1 MIVPEKTVE
10 DVKRIFD
17 LNLYEARLWLALLS
31 RGISTAG
38 ELSEISA
45 VPRSRTYDVLESL
58 KDKGLI
64 TVKRETRPVK
74 YVAMAPSEA
83 LEQVNV
89 NFKRKMEEQSKL
101 LDQLRTTEVVSKLKG
116 FHVTGSQLVEKHDKA
131 GLLRS
136 RKGISHC
143 IDTMLRSSKKMVEI
157 IATPLELKYL
167 VEHHLDNFRH
177 ASETGVKIKI
187 AGPFKDSDKELV
199 KLMSQFA
206 VIKTLSKINA
216 RIFVRDE
223 EELLFSLFPM
233 ADVHPIYDTA
243 VWVHSPFFAKAM
255 SSLMVHASS
264 SSSEHEHGKA

>member
-101 LDQLRTTEVVSKLKG
+101 LDQLKTTDVVSKLKG
-116 FHVTGSQLVEKHDKA
+116 FHSTGSQLVEKHDKA

-143 IDTMLRSSKKMVEI
+143 IDTMLRSSKRVVEI

-187 AGPFKDSDKELV
+187 AGPFKDGDKELI
-199 KLMSQFA
+199 KSMSQFA
-206 VIKTLSKINA
+206 AVKTIPKISA

-255 SSLMVHASS
+255 SGLMVHA

>member
-10 DVKRIFD
+10 DAKRIFD

-74 YVAMAPSEA
+74 YVAMAPAEA
-83 LEQVNV
+83 LEQANV
-89 NFKRKMEEQSKL
+89 NFKKKMEEQSRI
-101 LDQLRTTEVVSKLKG
+101 LDQLKSTEVVSKLKG
-116 FHVTGSQLVEKHDKA
+116 FHSAGSQLIEKHDKT

-143 IDTMLRSSKKMVEI
+143 IDTMLRSSKKVVEI
-157 IATPLELKYL
+157 MATPLELKYL
-167 VEHHLDNFRH
+167 VEHHLDNFRT
-177 ASETGVKIKI
+177 ASDKGVKIKI
-187 AGPFKDSDKELV
+187 AGPFKDGDKSLI
-199 KLMSQFA
+199 KAMSQFA
-206 VIKTLSKINA
+206 TVKTIPKINA
-216 RIFVRDE
+216 RIFIRDDE
-223 EELLFSLFPM
+223 EMLFSLFPM
-233 ADVHPIYDTA
+233 ADVHPLYDTA
-243 VWVHSPFFAKAM
+243 IWVHSPFFAKAM
-255 SSLMVHASS
+255 SSLMSHAS
-264 SSSEHEHGKA
+264 E